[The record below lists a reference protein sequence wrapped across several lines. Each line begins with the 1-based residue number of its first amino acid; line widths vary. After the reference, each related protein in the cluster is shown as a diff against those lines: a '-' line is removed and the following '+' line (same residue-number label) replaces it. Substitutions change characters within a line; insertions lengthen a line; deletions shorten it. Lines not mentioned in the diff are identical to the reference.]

1 MRVCCV
7 SACVSVYECLRVY
20 ACCMVSA
27 LFPSSSSSTPF
38 LFGVSPSRPVWSLQS
53 CQLKWADPTG
63 REGARAWDGRQGTGD
78 RSRAWMGT
86 CEKQS
91 IVRGCCSADGGGA
104 VLGAA
109 ERCCILERGQ

>member
-38 LFGVSPSRPVWSLQS
+38 LFGVSPSHPVWSLQS
-53 CQLKWADPTG
+53 CQLRWADPTG
-63 REGARAWDGRQGTGD
+63 QRRGTG
-78 RSRAWMGT
+78 
-86 CEKQS
+86 
-91 IVRGCCSADGGGA
+91 
-104 VLGAA
+104 LGWPSGD
-109 ERCCILERGQ
+109 RGQEQGLDGDL